1 MGDQTAYRKAV
12 IIFVMQGVKIAI
24 GGKGGVGKTT
34 VCAIWA
40 QLFAESGF
48 NVLAIDADPNTT
60 LGSAFG
66 IAPQQ
71 CPEPLIK
78 MKQLIAERTGTGKD
92 AVGAYF
98 RLNPKVSDLP
108 EKYWLE
114 ANTLKPPADGLK
126 LLVLGAIT
134 QAGAGCACPEGA
146 FLKALL
152 RHTILQRQELVL
164 VDLAA
169 GVEFMGRASVQGIDA
184 FVAVVEPGGRSIETA
199 NNIAKMAKELG
210 IGCVG
215 TIANKIAEP
224 AQAEVIKSQL
234 KDTVLL
240 GTLRYS
246 RSLQEADLRRAPV
259 FGADAEVTE
268 HLKQAKNKL
277 VELISG
283 FSSKVTKQ

>member
-1 MGDQTAYRKAV
+1 MWKQTADKKAA

-40 QLFAESGF
+40 QLFAENGF
-48 NVLAIDADPNTT
+48 DVLAIDADPNTT
-60 LGSAFG
+60 LASAFG

-78 MKQLIAERTGTGKD
+78 MKELIAERTGAGKD

-114 ANTLKPPADGLK
+114 ANGLK

-134 QAGAGCACPEGA
+134 QAGTGCACPEGA

-152 RHTILQRQELVL
+152 THTILQRQELVL

-184 FVAVVEPGGRSIETA
+184 FVAIVEPGGRSIETA
-199 NNIAKMAKELG
+199 NNIAKMARELG
-210 IGCVG
+210 IGCVA
-215 TIANKIAEP
+215 TIANRITEP

-246 RSLQEADLRRAPV
+246 RFLQEADLRRAPV

-268 HLKQAKNKL
+268 QLKEAKNNL
-277 VELISG
+277 VELISR
-283 FSSKVTKQ
+283 SSLNIKKQ

>member
-1 MGDQTAYRKAV
+1 
-12 IIFVMQGVKIAI
+12 MQGAKIAI

-71 CPEPLIK
+71 CPEPLIR

-114 ANTLKPPADGLK
+114 ANGLK

-146 FLKALL
+146 FLKSLL

-184 FVAVVEPGGRSIETA
+184 FVAVVEPGSRSIETA

-215 TIANKIAEP
+215 TIANKITEP

-240 GTLRYS
+240 GTLRNS
-246 RSLQEADLRRAPV
+246 RSHQEADLKRAPV

-283 FSSKVTKQ
+283 SSSKVKEQ